1 MADETATISDN
12 TTEPTEQATTPTP
25 APTPASA
32 PKPHAPSP
40 AAFAKKAVKRPA
52 PAASASSY
60 SDAEVKAAEAFGR
73 VDDNGTV
80 YVREGD
86 SEREVGSSPTSP
98 RRRRCRCT
106 PVVTLTSRPSW
117 ICWRAAC
124 IPTR

>member
-52 PAASASSY
+52 PAASAY
-60 SDAEVKAAEAFGR
+60 RNSDADVTAAEAFGR
-73 VDDNGTV
+73 VADAGTR
-80 YVREGD
+80 YVR
-86 SEREVGSSPTSP
+86 SGSSPTSP

>member
-52 PAASASSY
+52 PAASASGY
-60 SDAEVKAAEAFGR
+60 SDTEVKAVKR
-73 VDDNGTV
+73 SV
-80 YVREGD
+80 
-86 SEREVGSSPTSP
+86 
-98 RRRRCRCT
+98 RRRQRYR
-106 PVVTLTSRPSW
+106 VRQGGRL
-117 ICWRAAC
+117 RA
-124 IPTR
+124 